1 LVSGYFNGDVRVDLL
16 AHSAQKYRHQLMHA
30 DANGNMTVVVQINAN
45 VKWCKNRAVQ
55 MVVTDFN
62 GDGRDDI
69 FALAKQQNKKHYVVY
84 KDEQGQLLAQN
95 TQAINPKIANDYNVV
110 AANVDGDKLLELVK
124 LADMSGGI
132 DENGDVHE

>member
-1 LVSGYFNGDVRVDLL
+1 
-16 AHSAQKYRHQLMHA
+16 MHA

>member
-1 LVSGYFNGDVRVDLL
+1 LVSGDFNGDVRVDLL

>member
-1 LVSGYFNGDVRVDLL
+1 LVSGDFNGDVRVDLL
-16 AHSAQKYRHQLMHA
+16 AHSDQKYRHQLMHA

>member
-1 LVSGYFNGDVRVDLL
+1 MVSGDFNGDVRVDLL